1 MNALVEELSMEE
13 AWRGRAWRMVEKVS
27 GVGKRTWAGLLK
39 GVRDGGRGELLDGGR
54 GEFRAPVMAEG
65 QEVFRFDDGFQ
76 GRLKHCRDM
85 KGMERLLR
93 KTWNGL
99 GMGHRNQLE
108 CSDKEF
114 SGEVAWNFGCQH
126 EVNFSGPG
134 DLGLSSA
141 AGIYMGCGSGLPRG
155 T

>member
-1 MNALVEELSMEE
+1 MWVVICAFNFKLNDECTCGGVKYGGGVEGKSLENGGEGIGGWETYMGGFVEGCKG
-13 AWRGRAWRMVEKVS
+13 WRP
-27 GVGKRTWAGLLK
+27 
-39 GVRDGGRGELLDGGR
+39 GELLDGGR
-54 GEFRAPVMAEG
+54 GEFRAPSMAEG

-76 GRLKHCRDM
+76 GRLKHCRDI

-134 DLGLSSA
+134 DLGLS
-141 AGIYMGCGSGLPRG
+141 
-155 T
+155 